1 MRGLLLGKAYTRAA
15 AAAAAA
21 VELHGSH
28 DKEPLLLDLVRH
40 LDEGSN
46 AWSPELV
53 AAARTERDSRARR
66 NTAAHALRNETT
78 LCSFWS
84 GLGEES
90 LLHICGY

>member
-1 MRGLLLGKAYTRAA
+1 MAAQVRGLLLGKAYTRAA

-53 AAARTERDSRARR
+53 AAARLQ
-66 NTAAHALRNETT
+66 TAASL
-78 LCSFWS
+78 L
-84 GLGEES
+84 EES
-90 LLHICGY
+90 RTAMRRRKR